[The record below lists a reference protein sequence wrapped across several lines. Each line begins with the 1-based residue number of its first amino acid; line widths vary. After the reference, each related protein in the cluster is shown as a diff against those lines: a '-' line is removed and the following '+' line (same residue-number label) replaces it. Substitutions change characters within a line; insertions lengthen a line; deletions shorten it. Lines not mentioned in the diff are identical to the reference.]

1 MTPTLPQND
10 PPALQAKRKQQ
21 LGQLQAEYVY
31 DFTTRVQP
39 LGVAHSVPS
48 GQGFNFVWTLGVLN
62 QALNIT
68 ANLISMAA
76 PFFERLESFGKKVEG
91 FAETEV
97 RDAEQAYLA
106 LKAHHLH
113 LSRIF
118 DPTHVTAAPVQV
130 VALAG
135 ASSESGLATGTDG
148 SFAVVPGGTSTS
160 VVTSFP
166 SAPASALPASA
177 LPASALPASPEA
189 LERLPE
195 ELKSAL
201 GNLTGFMGGT
211 AFDLLLRLI
220 SQYGQAK
227 NLGAYQSQF
236 QLLPM
241 TQGAGVALDD
251 VMFAR
256 LRVAGPNPVVL
267 RRLTAPDA
275 RFPVTEAQF
284 RSVMGQEDS
293 LATAMQEGR
302 AYLADYAVLEGMQ
315 PGTFPMR
322 KYFCAPLALFAV
334 PRAGAPDRLLRAV
347 AIQCAQKPGP
357 STPVVT
363 PGDGLNWEVAK
374 LFLQV
379 ADGAWHEMISHL
391 GLTHLLLEAFTL
403 ATARQLPPEH
413 PLQVLL
419 APHFEGTLAINNA
432 AVESLVAP
440 KGFVDRLLPGSIEA
454 STGLAVQAVE
464 RFRFNQELFP
474 RSLANRGVAD
484 AQALPDY
491 PYRDDGL
498 LIWDCMH
505 RWVEDYLALYYGSDA
520 DVAAD
525 YELQAWL
532 GELASPTG
540 GRLQDIGE
548 NGAIRTRA
556 YLADMVTMVI
566 FTASAQH
573 AVVNFP
579 QSYIMSYT
587 PSLPLAAYAPLP
599 GAPLAAQPA
608 NTAALLAYMPPLQQ
622 SFSQQ
627 TLMTLLG
634 SVYFTALG
642 DYDRYTPGPYF
653 QDPRVAVLLKGF
665 QTRLGEAEATIA
677 RRNLRRIPYRSLLPS
692 EIPQSINI

>member
-10 PPALQAKRKQQ
+10 PLALQTQRKQQ
-21 LGQLQAEYVY
+21 LAQAQTQYVY

-39 LGVAHSVPS
+39 LGVAQSVPA
-48 GQGFNFVWTLGVLN
+48 GQGFSFVWTLGVLN

-76 PFFERLESFGKKVEG
+76 PLFEELESLGKKVEG
-91 FAETEV
+91 FAKEEV
-97 RDAEQAYLA
+97 EAAEKAYLD
-106 LKAHHLH
+106 LKTHHLS
-113 LSRIF
+113 LSRLF
-118 DPTHVTAAPVQV
+118 DPTHVISAPAQA

-135 ASSESGLATGTDG
+135 ASTSTGLATGTDA
-148 SFAVVPGGTSTS
+148 SFVATPSGAS
-160 VVTSFP
+160 VSLTTASSAS
-166 SAPASALPASA
+166 SAP
-177 LPASALPASPEA
+177 PASALPASPAA
-189 LERLPE
+189 LEQFSE
-195 ELKSAL
+195 GLKSAL

-211 AFDLLLRLI
+211 AFDLLLRI
-220 SQYGQAK
+220 IGQYGEPK
-227 NLGAYQSQF
+227 TLEAYQSQF

-275 RFPVTEAQF
+275 RFPVSEAQF
-284 RSVMGQEDS
+284 RSVMGAQDS
-293 LATAMQEGR
+293 LATAMREGR
-302 AYLADYAVLEGMQ
+302 VYLADYAVLEGLQ
-315 PGTFPMR
+315 PGTFPLR
-322 KYFCAPLALFAV
+322 KYVCSPLALFAV

-347 AIQCAQKPGP
+347 AIQCAQKAGP

-363 PGDGLNWEVAK
+363 PGDGAGWEVAK

-379 ADGAWHEMISHL
+379 ADGTWHEMISHL
-391 GLTHLLLEAFTL
+391 GLTHLLIEAFTL
-403 ATARQLPPEH
+403 ATARQLAPEH

-419 APHFEGTLAINNA
+419 APHFQGTLAINNA

-440 KGFVDRLLPGSIEA
+440 GGFVDRLLPGTIES
-454 STGLAVQAVE
+454 STTLAVQAVE
-464 RFRFNQELFP
+464 RFRFNQEMFP
-474 RSLANRGVAD
+474 RSLVNRGVAD

-520 DVAAD
+520 DVAGD
-525 YELQAWL
+525 YELQGWL
-532 GELASPTG
+532 KELASPTG

-548 NGAIRTRA
+548 DGTIRTRA
-556 YLADMVTMVI
+556 YLADLVTMVI

-573 AVVNFP
+573 AAVNFP
-579 QSYIMSYT
+579 QSYVMSYT

-599 GAPLAAQPA
+599 GAPLATEPA
-608 NTAALLAYMPPLQQ
+608 GTDVLLAYLPPLQQ

-634 SVYFTALG
+634 SVYFSALG
-642 DYDRYTPGPYF
+642 AYDRYTAGPYF
-653 QDPRVAVLLKGF
+653 QDARVAVPLKGF
-665 QTRLGEAEATIA
+665 QARLGEAEATIA